1 MKKYLLRGAAALV
14 FGGFIAAC
22 SHDDADYTPIVD
34 AKLKAYQEVFVDAY
48 GTIDP
53 SQSWGFTMK
62 PVNTAGEARM
72 TRADIPA
79 QPTFRDNLATAVTKP
94 SKPTFSTTVPAGA
107 HYAKD
112 YQNYQ
117 ANDVIYIDGDYAT
130 LNNPQNTEG
139 LTIYADGTTTLDCM
153 TNQNGT
159 GATIVV
165 TQGSTLTLKQVSNNL
180 KVYLAPNATLNL
192 PNDAT
197 FQNANAALYL
207 SNGSQVTA
215 TNLKFTANTN
225 ILNDGGTISA
235 TSLTLDQGNTLWNE
249 GTINV
254 TNSLTCQNTGDKLYN
269 ASGKTITAGR
279 YDLINNDA
287 LLYNDGTV
295 TTTGEIKLHNSQAE
309 IVNNGTLSGGE
320 LNMAAG
326 GKMHNVGTTTIS
338 GNTDLTN
345 SNSQWMNDGQ
355 YTSGSFEV
363 DNYSKQNYN
372 NCRLTVT
379 GDFHLNRGEF
389 VLNADASVVTGSF
402 TWINTSNFWMKDRSL
417 LKVNGTLLT
426 RNYDMDYGFRGVG
439 SNYAVIQANA
449 IAIESNEQFRMSYFG
464 NLYVDTPTHFGQW
477 YKDAPGNNTNQPCYY
492 YDPTVKFSFTD
503 PADSHVTASL
513 APVSIPASTC
523 SPGYGSVNPDSQT
536 IPIDQGETNEEK
548 ITVVTTVEEYEAT
561 KLIEQGRVFC
571 EDLGQISTNDLDFND
586 VVFDAYVYRT
596 MPSTRTII
604 YEDGVLVKDEEVYG
618 TPTYKT
624 TIVLLAAGGT
634 LQLSLAESFDVHN
647 VLGGQPYTTIINTVE
662 EGGETYGN
670 TTTIH
675 DPVVLGTDF
684 TYTSIAEIP
693 IRVLYGNGETLLL
706 TAETGWAPHKILVP
720 IGTKWCKERVDI
732 ATAYTTFKNYV
743 TQSEEPWKDN
753 FVSEKLFYHP
763 KDTYQPRSTEESK
776 VKVKT
781 TGPTTTYRNAGT
793 QTQTGGYQG
802 ETVLSRQLR

>member
-1 MKKYLLRGAAALV
+1 MKRKNLYISTAAILMGAALA
-14 FGGFIAAC
+14 GC
-22 SHDDADYTPIVD
+22 SHDISGDEYTPEQAVYETYNRIFIETFGQPAANHD
-34 AKLKAYQEVFVDAY
+34 
-48 GTIDP
+48 
-53 SQSWGFTMK
+53 WGF
-62 PVNTAGEARM
+62 GEEPSAAVRM
-72 TRADIPA
+72 TRAGIPA
-79 QPTFRDNLATAVTKP
+79 QPTFRDDLATAVTKP

-235 TSLTLDQGNTLWNE
+235 TNLTLDQGNTLWNE

-355 YTSGSFEV
+355 YTSGSFDV

-379 GDFHLNRGEF
+379 GNFHLNRGEF

-426 RNYDMDYGFRGVG
+426 RNYDTDYGFRGVG

-477 YKDAPGNNTNQPCYY
+477 YKDAPGNNTKQPCYY
-492 YDPTVKFSFTD
+492 YDQTVKFSFTD

-523 SPGYGSVNPDSQT
+523 SPGYNGTTPPPDT
-536 IPIDQGETNEEK
+536 ETWGEMK
-548 ITVVTTVEEYEAT
+548 RI
-561 KLIEQGRVFC
+561 IC
-571 EDLGQISTNDLDFND
+571 EDLSVTEATDFDFND
-586 VVFDAYVYRT
+586 VVFDVCFNANKT
-596 MPSTRTII
+596 KAKITI
-604 YEDGVLVKDEEVYG
+604 KC
-618 TPTYKT
+618 
-624 TIVLLAAGGT
+624 AGGT
-634 LQLSLAESFDVHN
+634 LPLTVGWSGAEGTSYNEYEVHN
-647 VLGGQPYTTIINTVE
+647 LYNVATNVMVNTHAKNGVDGKADIVKILTGNFNSYNDIKIMVMKNGNWVE
-662 EGGETYGN
+662 ITQHTGE
-670 TTTIH
+670 
-675 DPVVLGTDF
+675 PA
-684 TYTSIAEIP
+684 S
-693 IRVLYGNGETLLL
+693 
-706 TAETGWAPHKILVP
+706 KILVK
-720 IGTKWCKERVDI
+720 T
-732 ATAYTTFKNYV
+732 
-743 TQSEEPWKDN
+743 
-753 FVSEKLFYHP
+753 
-763 KDTYQPRSTEESK
+763 TYQWCNERQDIGLKYNGAQSGYASSFRDYVKDPSVSSTWYEK
-776 VKVKT
+776 
-781 TGPTTTYRNAGT
+781 
-793 QTQTGGYQG
+793 
-802 ETVLSRQLR
+802 